1 MAGVGFL
8 LGLIP
13 KGLLFLLICDLFY
26 LQQIWPDWEELA
38 AGKVPV
44 SNFMWAYF
52 GESRSAEEVAIL
64 KWEPV
69 PLSRIPMP
77 VQQAFIVAE
86 DGRFYQHSGLDWTAV
101 ENAFQSNLRLKSARY
116 GASTISQQTVKNLFL
131 SPSKTLLRKWH
142 EMLLTRAMEQN
153 LSKRRIMEV
162 YLNIAQ
168 LGQGIFGVQAA
179 AAAYWGKPVFRLTA
193 HQGAELA
200 ATLPSPATDNPASR
214 TTAFLRRTADIS
226 RKLEQI
232 RR

>member
-1 MAGVGFL
+1 MSWIGFL

-13 KGLLFLLICDLFY
+13 KSLLFLLLCDLFY

-38 AGKVPV
+38 VGKAPV
-44 SNFMWAYF
+44 SGFMWAYL
-52 GESRSAEEVAIL
+52 GGNRPPEEMTLL

-69 PLSRIPMP
+69 PLSRIPAP

-101 ENAFQSNLRLKSARY
+101 EYAFQSNLRLKSPRY

-142 EMLLTRAMEQN
+142 EMILTRAMEQH
-153 LSKRRIMEV
+153 LSKRRILEI

-179 AAAYWGKPVFRLTA
+179 AVAYWGRPVYRLTG

-200 ATLPSPATDNPASR
+200 ATLPSPATDNPATR
-214 TTAFLRRTADIS
+214 TPAFLRRTADIS
-226 RKLEQI
+226 RKLEQL